1 MRRLLNYFLPFLG
14 LGAMAC
20 DSYRGPKLSLPT
32 GQEQSGTTER
42 RSVAARGSATVYG
55 GKTAAQWSES
65 LKSNDREQVSE
76 ACRGLHVL
84 GAEGR
89 PHLWQGLDSTNSE
102 TRRCCLDHLSIADFK
117 REGEAGR
124 QKLVQ
129 LSGDRADMR
138 IRERAATL
146 LRQWHGSIPSP

>member
-1 MRRLLNYFLPFLG
+1 MRRLLNFFLPFLG

-20 DSYRGPKLSLPT
+20 DSYRGPKLALTT
-32 GQEQSGTTER
+32 GQQPPATTER
-42 RSVAARGSATVYG
+42 SPVGAPKGATVYG

-65 LKSNDREQVSE
+65 LKTNDRDQVSE
-76 ACRGLHVL
+76 ACRVLHVL

-89 PHLWQGLDSTNSE
+89 PHLWQGLDSANAE
-102 TRRCCLDHLSIADFK
+102 TRRCCLEHLSIADFK

-146 LRQWHGSIPSP
+146 LQQWHGSIPSP